1 MTNLKSVLRA
11 AGTALGGAICM
22 VAVAEAQGPKVT
34 GMMTLAG
41 ACKKLTVG
49 GKNRTA
55 DCKGT
60 LLNTDYSSGRT
71 GFYFFTTDGI
81 TVTFSTRGDKQVHPD
96 ADTAISPVDM
106 VVVVGQGRSDKI
118 LATGTCKFT
127 NPYRGPAPIECRVE
141 SPSGLFEASFMSD
154 GGTPDVKT
162 F

>member
-1 MTNLKSVLRA
+1 MTNLKSVLR
-11 AGTALGGAICM
+11 TASIAFGVAIC
-22 VAVAEAQGPKVT
+22 VIAAAEAQVAKVT
-34 GMMTLAG
+34 GMMTLTG

-71 GFYFFTTDGI
+71 GFYFITTDGI
-81 TVTFSTRGDKQVHPD
+81 AVTFSTRGDKQVHPD

-106 VVVVGQGRSDKI
+106 VIVVGQGRSDKI

-127 NPYRGPAPIECRVE
+127 NPYQGPAPIECRAE
-141 SPSGLFEASFMSD
+141 SASGLFEASFMSD
-154 GGTPDVKT
+154 GGKPDVKT